1 MQSIE
6 QTADLGEDVI
16 NMSSECENTNTKKV
30 PRKITPPGRNLVF
43 GDLFELK
50 SSQSVK
56 LLYTTTSNLS
66 IGIRGP
72 SQCLIYICKL
82 CCLLFAGLSD

>member
-16 NMSSECENTNTKKV
+16 NMSSDGGNTNNKKV
-30 PRKITPPGRNLVF
+30 PRKITPPGRNVVF

-50 SSQSVK
+50 SSQSIK
-56 LLYTTTSNLS
+56 LLYTTTSDLS
-66 IGIRGP
+66 ISIRGP
-72 SQCLIYICKL
+72 SQCIIYICKWN
-82 CCLLFAGLSD
+82 FYYAIFKI